1 MRRVVITGIGAVT
14 PVGNDIETM
23 WDSLVNGKNGIDY
36 IKSFDTEKLK
46 VKVAAEVKDFDPTK
60 YIEKKELRKT
70 DLFCQYAIAAACQAV
85 EDSGI
90 IGTIEDEKL
99 GVYVGSGTGGMHSF
113 FTQCEIM
120 IAEKKISPFFI
131 PMMIGNMAAGL
142 IAIRFSAKGPCLPV
156 VTACATSTHAVGEA
170 FHAIKNGY
178 ADAIITGGAE
188 AAITPLAIAGFSSCM
203 ALSTRNDP
211 NSSSIPF
218 DKRRD
223 GFVMG
228 EGAGILV
235 LEEYEHAVA
244 RGAKIY
250 AEVAGYGNTC
260 DAHHVT
266 APDPEAAGAARCVE
280 IALKEAGITDDDTLY
295 INAHGTSTPANDK
308 TETAAFKRA
317 LGEKAYDAYISSTKS
332 MTGHML
338 GATGAVEAI
347 VAALAVKNG
356 IVPPTIGLEEPDP
369 ECDLNY
375 VPNKAVEAPLTAA
388 ASTTFGFGGHN
399 ACIALKKVSE

>member
-23 WDSLVNGKNGIDY
+23 WNSLINGKNGIDY

-99 GVYVGSGTGGMHSF
+99 GVYVGSGTGGMHTF
-113 FTQCEIM
+113 FTQCENM

-250 AEVAGYGNTC
+250 AEIAGYGNTC

-317 LGEKAYDAYISSTKS
+317 LGEKAYDTYISSTKS

-375 VPNKAVEAPLTAA
+375 VPNKAVEVPLTAA

-399 ACIALKKVSE
+399 ACIALKQITE

>member
-99 GVYVGSGTGGMHSF
+99 GVYVGSGTGGMHTF
-113 FTQCEIM
+113 FTQCENM

-280 IALKEAGITDDDTLY
+280 IALKEAGITDNDTLY

-317 LGEKAYDAYISSTKS
+317 LGEKAYDTYISSTKS

>member
-99 GVYVGSGTGGMHSF
+99 GVYVGSGTGGMHTF
-113 FTQCEIM
+113 FTQCENM

-266 APDPEAAGAARCVE
+266 APDPQAAGAARCVE